1 MTNPLPASYFVA
13 DGDVLAPTFMAKGP
27 WGSSISG
34 NFIGGVLAHAIE
46 RTVGDTD
53 LQPARLTVDLL
64 RPAAMAALRTRTSVV
79 RQGRRLTLVDAELS
93 QDDVVV
99 ARASALFLRRGEQP
113 PGEVWTSPVAMPPFP
128 LDSDDP
134 TGVAPML
141 IWAYGKDPDVSGA
154 SFDLSQWQHDGPKF
168 VWLRDI
174 KPLVDGEPLTAFTRA
189 AMAGDVAS
197 SLTHY
202 GTGGLQFINADFTLT
217 LSRLPEGSDIGL
229 AALTHSSHGG
239 VGSGTAA
246 MFDRR
251 GLIGSATA
259 TTLANPGFTARSVG
273 VDATSG

>member
-1 MTNPLPASYFVA
+1 MTIPLPPAYFVA
-13 DGDVLAPTFMAKGP
+13 DGDALVPTAMAKGP

-34 NFIGGVLAHAIE
+34 NFVGGILARAIE
-46 RTVGDTD
+46 QSLDENE

-64 RPAAMAALRTRTSVV
+64 RPAAMAPVRSHTSVV
-79 RQGRRLTLVDAELS
+79 RQGRRLVLIDAEIS

-99 ARASALFLRRGEQP
+99 ARASALFLRKGEQP

-128 LDSDDP
+128 AEPPDP
-134 TGVAPML
+134 VSAPML

-154 SFDLSQWQHDGPKF
+154 SFDLTQWQHDGPKF

-174 KPLVDGEPLTAFTRA
+174 KPLVDGEPLTPFTRA

-202 GTGGLQFINADFTLT
+202 GTGGLHYINADFTLT
-217 LSRLPEGSDIGL
+217 LSRLPEGADIGL
-229 AALTHSSHGG
+229 AALSHSSHGG
-239 VGSGTAA
+239 VGTGTAA
-246 MFDRR
+246 LFDRH

-259 TTLANPGFTARSVG
+259 TTLANPGFAARSVG
-273 VDATSG
+273 ISATSG

>member
-1 MTNPLPASYFVA
+1 M
-13 DGDVLAPTFMAKGP
+13 
-27 WGSSISG
+27 
-34 NFIGGVLAHAIE
+34 
-46 RTVGDTD
+46 
-53 LQPARLTVDLL
+53 
-64 RPAAMAALRTRTSVV
+64 V

-113 PGEVWTSPVAMPPFP
+113 PGEVWTSPVVMPPFP